1 MTQKILKT
9 DMKVTKEAAEKTG
22 LYECHHSITCVRSAI
37 DGEGLAD
44 IPSIPIEVGDTV
56 SIQILRTYQSD

>member
-1 MTQKILKT
+1 
-9 DMKVTKEAAEKTG
+9 MKVTKEAAEKTG